1 MQRFKKFIS
10 REIRKKYKQYLE
22 PLGRP
27 TNLTRDM
34 EIKICERMRD
44 GYSNNKILS
53 EFPVGLKTIKEIRL
67 KRNYFLDLP

>member
-1 MQRFKKFIS
+1 M
-10 REIRKKYKQYLE
+10 
-22 PLGRP
+22 GRP

-44 GYSNNKILS
+44 GYSNNKIIS
-53 EFPVGLKTIKEIRL
+53 EFPVSLKKIKEIRL